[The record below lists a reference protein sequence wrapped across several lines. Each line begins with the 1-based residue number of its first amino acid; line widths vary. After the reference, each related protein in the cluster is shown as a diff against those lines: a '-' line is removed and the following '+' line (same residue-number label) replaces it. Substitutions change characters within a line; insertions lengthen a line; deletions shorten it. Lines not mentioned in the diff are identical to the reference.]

1 LRGARAGTL
10 VYDRPETED
19 DAVPN
24 MLRIGLVL
32 AGINGFL
39 AVAAG
44 AFGAHGVS
52 DPQVAA
58 WLRTGSQYE
67 AVHAAAALACYAI
80 ARRTAGPLMWA
91 AVLFGLGGLVF
102 GGTLYLLGLTGVR
115 FWGAITPIGGV
126 LMLVGWAAVIWAAL
140 QASDHQS

>member
-1 LRGARAGTL
+1 MKWLRTGDHD
-10 VYDRPETED
+10 VS
-19 DAVPN
+19 N
-24 MLRIGLVL
+24 MLRLGLLL

-52 DPQVAA
+52 DPQVIA
-58 WLRTGSQYE
+58 WLRTGSQYV

-80 ARRTAGPLMWA
+80 ARRTAGPLTWA
-91 AVLFGLGGLVF
+91 AVLFGFGGLVF
-102 GGTLYLLGLTGVR
+102 GGTLYLLGLTGLR

-126 LMLVGWAAVIWAAL
+126 LLLAGWAAVVWAAL
-140 QASDHQS
+140 RARPDGGGSARR